1 MSVEVLFAASLA
13 VTVIVLVP
21 MESET
26 EEIDQLVVPLT
37 APQEE
42 PLTVQATEVTPIL
55 SEAVPERS
63 TVEADV
69 E

>member
-1 MSVEVLFAASLA
+1 MEELFDESLA
-13 VTVIVLVP
+13 VTIMVFVP

-42 PLTVQATEVTPIL
+42 PLTVQVTEAMETL
-55 SEAVPERS
+55 SEAVPE
-63 TVEADV
+63 TLIVEADV

>member
-1 MSVEVLFAASLA
+1 MEVLFAASLA

-42 PLTVQATEVTPIL
+42 PLTVQVTEAMETL
-55 SEAVPERS
+55 SEAVPE
-63 TVEADV
+63 TLIVEADV